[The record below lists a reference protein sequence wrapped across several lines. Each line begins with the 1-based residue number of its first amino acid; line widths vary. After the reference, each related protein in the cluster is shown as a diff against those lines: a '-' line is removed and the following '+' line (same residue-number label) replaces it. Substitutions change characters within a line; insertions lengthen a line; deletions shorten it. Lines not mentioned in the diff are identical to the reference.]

1 MIPQSR
7 LVSNTICQSAKFDRL
22 GRKYGAGAQVF
33 YLLWL
38 TQTDPKGYVSTDPA
52 EAKRLVY
59 PRTPKTNLRT
69 VRRFIDATIA
79 VGLVVPCDDGRP
91 LARFSRFEDFNKLK
105 YGKSLVDGGGV
116 MDQES
121 DDDAPIIEP
130 CIGGHPP
137 MMAASYPYDPAIMG
151 SKTSVKQ
158 GNSRPDVDVSTD
170 VSTDV
175 RQNDPIPAHKQ
186 EQKQGQ
192 APAPL
197 PAKVIGTCL
206 KCGAPLVEKE
216 RN

>member
-1 MIPQSR
+1 
-7 LVSNTICQSAKFDRL
+7 
-22 GRKYGAGAQVF
+22 
-33 YLLWL
+33 
-38 TQTDPKGYVSTDPA
+38 
-52 EAKRLVY
+52 
-59 PRTPKTNLRT
+59 
-69 VRRFIDATIA
+69 
-79 VGLVVPCDDGRP
+79 
-91 LARFSRFEDFNKLK
+91 
-105 YGKSLVDGGGV
+105 
-116 MDQES
+116 
-121 DDDAPIIEP
+121 
-130 CIGGHPP
+130 